1 MVCAWGPHGWQRD
14 DEARLCRSNGGLV
27 FDAFD
32 ERGGFIV
39 DDACLAAVEAVAAR
53 GIRDVVE
60 AQAIS
65 CARRVNSPRGSVS
78 ITSGAM
84 RP

>member
-1 MVCAWGPHGWQRD
+1 M
-14 DEARLCRSNGGLV
+14 LGGLTDGSEMTKQGCAGRMGGLA

-60 AQAIS
+60 ARSDLLRA
-65 CARRVNSPRGSVS
+65 ARHSPRGSVS